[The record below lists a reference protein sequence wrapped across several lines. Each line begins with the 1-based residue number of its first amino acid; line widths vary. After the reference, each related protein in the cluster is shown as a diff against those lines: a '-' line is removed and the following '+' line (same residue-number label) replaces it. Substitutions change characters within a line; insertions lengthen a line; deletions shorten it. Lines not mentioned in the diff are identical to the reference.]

1 MLASSLSGGNTRR
14 GGPDGAGVRGNGSS
28 SRVGSG
34 GRRRSRGCAST
45 PTEPSSERNR
55 ETNKRA
61 RRSSDGG
68 DEHPAR
74 VKREGGLTMR
84 SPPTGNLGRVRS
96 QTLLLYGSTTHSQGQ
111 ADPGTVVQRI
121 ATDEACRQRRCSAER
136 RPGAEATTAR
146 SVCRFEVPR
155 SADRR
160 AWWELENN
168 NNIVQREQ
176 RAVT

>member
-1 MLASSLSGGNTRR
+1 MEALAVLVPVEGE
-14 GGPDGAGVRGNGSS
+14 GAAV
-28 SRVGSG
+28 VH
-34 GRRRSRGCAST
+34 AST

-55 ETNKRA
+55 DTNKRA

-68 DEHPAR
+68 DEYPAR

-84 SPPTGNLGRVRS
+84 SSPTGNLGRVRS

-111 ADPGTVVQRI
+111 ADPGTLLQRI
-121 ATDEACRQRRCSAER
+121 ATEEACRQRRCSAER

-160 AWWELENN
+160 AWWELENDKHTLWY
-168 NNIVQREQ
+168 NIVQREQ